1 MLHDV
6 NETAE
11 LDFVVVIDTAES
23 SLAVLQ
29 KPRVFYDTGSQRYF
43 LSWPFVA
50 FKGIIRLKK

>member
-29 KPRVFYDTGSQRYF
+29 KPRVFFMTLGVRDIFYHD
-43 LSWPFVA
+43 L
-50 FKGIIRLKK
+50 L

>member
-29 KPRVFYDTGSQRYF
+29 KPRVFLWHWESEIFFIMTFCSF
-43 LSWPFVA
+43 
-50 FKGIIRLKK
+50 